1 MEHLWTPWRMQYIN
15 EHPHY
20 ENCVFCTAARLEDGF
35 ENLIVERGEN
45 AFVILNRYPYN
56 NGHLLVVP
64 YKHCDS
70 LDALS
75 IDTRNEIMALANSAV
90 KILTTL
96 YNPQGFNVG
105 INLGDVAGAGLAEHV
120 HLHVVPRWGGDTNF
134 MSIIGQ
140 TRVLPEE
147 LAETYQRVFEAWRA
161 A

>member
-15 EHPHY
+15 EHHTY

-75 IDTRNEIMALANSAV
+75 VETRNEIMMLTNSAI
-90 KILTTL
+90 KILRVL
-96 YNPQGFNVG
+96 YNPQGFNIG

-120 HLHVVPRWGGDTNF
+120 HLHVVPRWAGDTNF

-161 A
+161 G

>member
-1 MEHLWTPWRMQYIN
+1 MQYIN
-15 EHPHY
+15 EHHNY
-20 ENCVFCTAARLEDGF
+20 EDCVFCVAVCLEDGF
-35 ENLIVERGEN
+35 ENLIVERGKN

-75 IDTRNEIMALANSAV
+75 IEARNEMMALANSAV
-90 KILTTL
+90 KILRAL

-105 INLGDVAGAGLAEHV
+105 INLGAVAGAGLAEHV

-134 MSIIGQ
+134 MSVVGQ
-140 TRVLPEE
+140 TRVHPEE
-147 LAETYQRVFEAWRA
+147 LAETYQRIFEAWRA

>member
-1 MEHLWTPWRMQYIN
+1 MQYIN
-15 EHPHY
+15 EHHNY

-75 IDTRNEIMALANSAV
+75 VETRNEIMTLTNSAI
-90 KILTTL
+90 KILRVL
-96 YNPQGFNVG
+96 YNPQGFNIG
-105 INLGDVAGAGLAEHV
+105 INIGDVAGAGLAEHI

-147 LAETYQRVFEAWRA
+147 LAETYQRIFEAWRA
-161 A
+161 G

>member
-1 MEHLWTPWRMQYIN
+1 MQYIN
-15 EHPHY
+15 EHHNY

-75 IDTRNEIMALANSAV
+75 VETRNEIMTLTNSAI
-90 KILTTL
+90 KILRVL
-96 YNPQGFNVG
+96 YNPQGFNIG
-105 INLGDVAGAGLAEHV
+105 INIGDVAGAGLAEHI

-161 A
+161 G